1 MGIIDSLKLNIYS
14 NKYTYWWP
22 WWAQQENRRNF
33 DIKWHNMKTLKFY
46 HFEGEKSRVSCSEN
60 FQLTFSIFH
69 FFFFFFLRLKV
80 SNLWKG
86 FEHVGLRNI
95 PSMKQK
101 WRKIKLSLTE
111 ARTLGIHLIFSP
123 LWISISNDLFHT
135 RVSLGLTISRKAAKI
150 FSRTAYKLTNFNRK
164 SFKML
169 FVNYFSL

>member
-14 NKYTYWWP
+14 NKYTCWWP

-33 DIKWHNMKTLKFY
+33 DIKWHNTENAQILPLWGRKISGIMFWKFPADFQ
-46 HFEGEKSRVSCSEN
+46 HFS
-60 FQLTFSIFH
+60 
-69 FFFFFFLRLKV
+69 FFFFFLRLKV

-86 FEHVGLRNI
+86 FENVGLRNI

-150 FSRTAYKLTNFNRK
+150 FSRTAHKLTNFNRK

-169 FVNYFSL
+169 SVNYFSL